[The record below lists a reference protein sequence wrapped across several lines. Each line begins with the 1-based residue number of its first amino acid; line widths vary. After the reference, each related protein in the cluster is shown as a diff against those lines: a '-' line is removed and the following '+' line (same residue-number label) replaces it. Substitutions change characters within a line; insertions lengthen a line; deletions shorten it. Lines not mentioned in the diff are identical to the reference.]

1 MKIRWKTLFVCI
13 LIPLAV
19 GSLSAL
25 ITRNG
30 MEAFALVNKP
40 ALSPPNWLFPIVWT
54 LLYTLMGFASY
65 LIYTSKRP
73 SQQAL
78 AAYGLQLIVNFFW
91 SIFFFNLQWYLFS
104 FIWLVLLWLL
114 ILYTIKQFYPISKP
128 ASYLLIPYLL
138 WSHLQD
144 ISITLFIYGNHKH
157 HTTNSPYFIYISSDN
172 ALVYDCC
179 CQRGNI

>member
-40 ALSPPNWLFPIVWT
+40 ALAPPNWLFPIVWT

-128 ASYLLIPYLL
+128 ASYLLIPYLPRRP
-138 WSHLQD
+138 S
-144 ISITLFIYGNHKH
+144 
-157 HTTNSPYFIYISSDN
+157 
-172 ALVYDCC
+172 
-179 CQRGNI
+179 

>member
-40 ALSPPNWLFPIVWT
+40 ALAPPNWLFPIVWT

-78 AAYGLQLIVNFFW
+78 AAYGFNSL
-91 SIFFFNLQWYLFS
+91 SISFGPFSSLTCNGIYSLLF
-104 FIWLVLLWLL
+104 
-114 ILYTIKQFYPISKP
+114 
-128 ASYLLIPYLL
+128 
-138 WSHLQD
+138 
-144 ISITLFIYGNHKH
+144 G
-157 HTTNSPYFIYISSDN
+157 
-172 ALVYDCC
+172 
-179 CQRGNI
+179 

>member
-40 ALSPPNWLFPIVWT
+40 ALAPPNWLFPIVWT

-78 AAYGLQLIVNFFW
+78 AAYGLQLTMP
-91 SIFFFNLQWYLFS
+91 LF
-104 FIWLVLLWLL
+104 
-114 ILYTIKQFYPISKP
+114 TIDAVSVG
-128 ASYLLIPYLL
+128 
-138 WSHLQD
+138 
-144 ISITLFIYGNHKH
+144 IYNVPN
-157 HTTNSPYFIYISSDN
+157 TCANSRKIIKIARP
-172 ALVYDCC
+172 L
-179 CQRGNI
+179 

>member
-40 ALSPPNWLFPIVWT
+40 ALAPPNWLFPIVWT
-54 LLYTLMGFASY
+54 LLYTLMGLASY

-138 WSHLQD
+138 WVTFAGYLNYTIYLWQPQASYHQFAILHLHFQ
-144 ISITLFIYGNHKH
+144 
-157 HTTNSPYFIYISSDN
+157 
-172 ALVYDCC
+172 
-179 CQRGNI
+179 